1 MRSTSG
7 ASITAPSQM
16 GDSMRALSISAAW
29 EETRAIL
36 ARDGR
41 LYISVALA
49 LVALPSLINMLV
61 NPGGINAAVAPAV
74 IVWVVATL
82 IGLAG
87 QLALIRLALGPSI
100 TVGAAITHGL
110 RRMPFYLLAVLLL
123 AIGLFVLAIPLG
135 VAMVLLGVP
144 VTGKSMQIA
153 ANPVTVILSLLY
165 LAIIIFFAVRMML
178 SAPVASAEETGP
190 IAILRRSWHVTAG
203 KWWPLFGFLVLF
215 IVGAVIVLMAVG
227 SAVGVVVRLTL
238 GAIEPMSAAALVLA
252 LVQSVIGAAVQ
263 TLFALML
270 ARIYLQLTG
279 DRGQTAEVFR

>member
-1 MRSTSG
+1 
-7 ASITAPSQM
+7 
-16 GDSMRALSISAAW
+16 MRALSMSAAW

-36 ARDGR
+36 VRDGR
-41 LYISVALA
+41 LYMSVALA
-49 LVALPSLINMLV
+49 LVALPSVVNMLV
-61 NPGGINAAVAPAV
+61 NPGGINAAVAPALV
-74 IVWVVATL
+74 VWVVATL

-87 QLALIRLALGPSI
+87 QLALIRLALGPST

-135 VAMVLLGVP
+135 LAMVLLGVP
-144 VTGKSMQIA
+144 VPGKSVQIA
-153 ANPVTVILSLLY
+153 ASPVTVILSLLY
-165 LAIIIFFAVRMML
+165 LAIIVFFAVRMIL
-178 SAPVASAEETGP
+178 SAPIASAEEAGP
-190 IAILRRSWHVTAG
+190 VAILRRSWDLTAG

-215 IVGAVIVLMAVG
+215 LVGAVIIMMAVG

-252 LVQSVIGAAVQ
+252 LVQSVVGAAVQ

-270 ARIYLQLTG
+270 ARIYLQLAG
-279 DRGQTAEVFR
+279 DPRETAEVFR